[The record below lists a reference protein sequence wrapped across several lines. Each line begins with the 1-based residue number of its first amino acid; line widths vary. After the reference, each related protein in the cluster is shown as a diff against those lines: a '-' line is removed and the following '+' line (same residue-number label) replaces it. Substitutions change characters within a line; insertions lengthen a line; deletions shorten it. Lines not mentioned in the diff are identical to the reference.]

1 MSSVRAPQPTLSVED
16 YLAGEQHAEA
26 RHEYIHGQVYAM
38 TGASDR
44 HGLIVNAMAFALTA
58 AARRKGCQLFS
69 SDMKL
74 RLELGGNTIFYY
86 PDLLLSCDPQDRDPY
101 FRRAPC
107 MIVEVLSASTAR
119 IDRREKLL
127 AYQSLPSVQ
136 TYLLVEQDLK
146 RVELYRRSHHW
157 QVEYFEQGEIPL
169 DCLDMAL
176 PVSEIYIDVD
186 AATSATSST

>member
-16 YLAGEQHAEA
+16 YLAGEQHAEV

-38 TGASDR
+38 TGASR
-44 HGLIVNAMAFALTA
+44 QHGLIVNAMAFALTA

-186 AATSATSST
+186 AAAAAEAST

>member
-1 MSSVRAPQPTLSVED
+1 MSSVRAPQPNISVED
-16 YLAGEQHAEA
+16 YLAGEQHAEV

-136 TYLLVEQDLK
+136 TYLLVEQAFQ
-146 RVELYRRSHHW
+146 RVEVYRRSHHW

>member
-1 MSSVRAPQPTLSVED
+1 MSSVRAPQPNISVED
-16 YLAGEQHAEA
+16 YLAGEQHAEV

-136 TYLLVEQDLK
+136 AYVLVEQDLK

>member
-16 YLAGEQHAEA
+16 YLAGEQHAEV

-119 IDRREKLL
+119 IDRRDKLL
-127 AYQSLPSVQ
+127 AYQRLPSVQ

-186 AATSATSST
+186 AAATSNT

>member
-1 MSSVRAPQPTLSVED
+1 MTTQTLPQALTSIEYYLEGEQRGDSKHEF
-16 YLAGEQHAEA
+16 LAGQVVAMVGATRSHA
-26 RHEYIHGQVYAM
+26 
-38 TGASDR
+38 
-44 HGLIVNAMAFALTA
+44 LIAGSLHAALLP

-136 TYLLVEQDLK
+136 T
-146 RVELYRRSHHW
+146 
-157 QVEYFEQGEIPL
+157 
-169 DCLDMAL
+169 
-176 PVSEIYIDVD
+176 
-186 AATSATSST
+186 

>member
-1 MSSVRAPQPTLSVED
+1 MSSVRAPQPNISVED
-16 YLAGEQHAEA
+16 YLAGEQHAEV

-101 FRRAPC
+101 FSRSPC
-107 MIVEVLSASTAR
+107 MIVEVLSTSTAR

-136 TYLLVEQDLK
+136 TYLLVEQAFQ
-146 RVELYRRSHHW
+146 RVEVYRRSHHW

>member
-1 MSSVRAPQPTLSVED
+1 MSSVRAPQPNISVED
-16 YLAGEQHAEA
+16 YLAGEQHAEV

>member
-1 MSSVRAPQPTLSVED
+1 
-16 YLAGEQHAEA
+16 
-26 RHEYIHGQVYAM
+26 
-38 TGASDR
+38 
-44 HGLIVNAMAFALTA
+44 
-58 AARRKGCQLFS
+58 
-69 SDMKL
+69 
-74 RLELGGNTIFYY
+74 
-86 PDLLLSCDPQDRDPY
+86 
-101 FRRAPC
+101 